1 MAKIVT
7 FTCVLPNGVHA
18 RPASHIETLCNGFR
32 SRVEWHNSRSGLRGD
47 GKSVLSLIGTDT
59 LLGDEC
65 RITIEGEDEQ
75 AAFERLSQFIQH
87 EFPHCD
93 EALPQVDDQ
102 AEQEPIPQSLANLN
116 PTLVRARSVNQ
127 GTANGKLVH
136 LARVDLNALTLPP
149 TQSVEQEQQQLA
161 EGLTRFGKALDLQ
174 VMGGNCT
181 TTAVLEAHRS
191 LLRDGAFRQHLLD
204 GVLAGKAVPPP
215 LWPPQPTS
223 ASNWH
228 SLPVPICA
236 SVNWIFVMSASSCYS
251 KFMASSASR
260 RNRR

>member
-1 MAKIVT
+1 M
-7 FTCVLPNGVHA
+7 
-18 RPASHIETLCNGFR
+18 
-32 SRVEWHNSRSGLRGD
+32 
-47 GKSVLSLIGTDT
+47 
-59 LLGDEC
+59 
-65 RITIEGEDEQ
+65 
-75 AAFERLSQFIQH
+75 
-87 EFPHCD
+87 
-93 EALPQVDDQ
+93 
-102 AEQEPIPQSLANLN
+102 
-116 PTLVRARSVNQ
+116 RARSVNQ

-204 GVLAGKAVPPP
+204 GVLAGESCAAAIVATAAHFSQQ
-215 LWPPQPTS
+215 LAQS
-223 ASNWH
+223 ASAYLRERELDIRDV
-228 SLPVPICA
+228 SFQLLQQIYGEQR
-236 SVNWIFVMSASSCYS
+236 F
-251 KFMASSASR
+251 R